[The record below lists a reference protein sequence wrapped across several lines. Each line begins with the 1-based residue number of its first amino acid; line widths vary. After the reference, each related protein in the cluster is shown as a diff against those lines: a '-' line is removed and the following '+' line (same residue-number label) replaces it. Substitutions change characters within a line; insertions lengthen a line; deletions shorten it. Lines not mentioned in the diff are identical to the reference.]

1 MTKFWIPLEANLLK
15 LGWKQDEVFSSE
27 EISNATSTLEFP
39 DIFNS
44 QSIQQNLIKG
54 QPLPTS
60 SAGSLNRF

>member
-54 QPLPTS
+54 QPLPTG